1 MKNAVVVL
9 ISVILT
15 TYTTVNS
22 GTNNPDVF
30 ELIKADL
37 DEAVC
42 VRFEILT
49 TIESTVFDVVD
60 SAKGLAVIADD
71 GRFNVI
77 IGQDQYIYDSKRL
90 FSYSEINNQ
99 VIVETPTDSETI
111 MGDISFITNID
122 KWYHTQVVML
132 DKQYRLVMKDSL
144 PVSSDMPDSMTVH
157 VSKLSKNI
165 DSLIF
170 FDINDDRNVIYF
182 LSQNLSDTCDEQLF
196 KPSFPDST
204 DVVRF

>member
-1 MKNAVVVL
+1 MKNTVVVL
-9 ISVILT
+9 ISVILAVSI
-15 TYTTVNS
+15 TVSS
-22 GTNNPDVF
+22 GINNPDVF

-37 DEAVC
+37 GQAVC

-60 SAKGLAVIADD
+60 SAKGLAVIAAD

-77 IGQDQYIYDSKRL
+77 IGQDQYIYDSKHL
-90 FSYSEINNQ
+90 FSYSKINNQ
-99 VIVETPTDSETI
+99 VIVETPTDSETV

-122 KWYHTQVVML
+122 EWYHTRVVMRN
-132 DKQYRLVMKDSL
+132 KQYRLVRKDSL
-144 PVSSDMPDSMTVH
+144 SSDIPDSMTVY
-157 VSKLSKNI
+157 VSESSKNI

-182 LSQNLSDTCDEQLF
+182 SSQNLSDTCDEQLF
-196 KPSFPDST
+196 VPSFPDST
-204 DVVRF
+204 DIVRF